1 MRHNWISSKV
11 GLFLAAAMLTSSL
24 SALPPVSAAETEAAT
39 TDDLLSMQGIPV
51 EHTPEI
57 ALYGAGNTS
66 SDEQTAYPEDVYS
79 STMGYD
85 VLNDAQKDLYRKIK
99 AAAHTFYTGTAAA
112 EDVSYGSDEKEL
124 PCFTIVSNTDSSL
137 TSEDTA
143 KVISMFRNDN
153 PVYFF
158 VGNTYLYSMD
168 YDFDTGENYVSMV
181 YIACVEEYT
190 GGTTRQAER
199 RTLET
204 QIAAAREQVEA
215 KDTAWAKARAA
226 NDWLCNSLT
235 YAYDASG
242 NPDDSMA
249 SHSIVGAFDERYC
262 AAVCEGYAKAFQLLM
277 NAAGVANAYIVGLG
291 NGGGHAWNMAQMD
304 DGYYYCFDV
313 TWNDSTSSDK
323 YFAAGET
330 SFSQNHTPNTADGF
344 KWDYLYDLPDVPA
357 DDSTNEMGT
366 VLTEGN
372 FTYQLY
378 TDHAVLT
385 AYTGEDAFV
394 SVPEEADGLPVTAIK
409 GAFAG
414 NTAVQLVDLPKTVT
428 AISYGTGGIGAFEDC
443 TALQAVSMLLTSRVE
458 YYSFRNCSALQTATL
473 PQTVTL
479 IGAGAFAACT
489 RLSRLNVYSSD
500 CTFGAASAVPA
511 ATVLY
516 GYAGSTAQAY
526 AEKYDR
532 TFLTFGTVTTT
543 TTAATTETTTT
554 TTQTTTTTTTTQ
566 TTSTTRTTTRTT
578 SDSTTTTT
586 TAATTTAGE
595 ILLPEVGDCN
605 NDGVCRVDDLVL
617 LNQYLLGSVQGSEV
631 QRTAMDCNADG
642 TVDSKDSHLLAMFL
656 VQLIAR
662 LPA

>member
-1 MRHNWISSKV
+1 MRHNWITPRM
-11 GLFLAAAMLTSSL
+11 GLFLAAAMLMPSL
-24 SALPPVSAAETEAAT
+24 SALPPVSAAETAM
-39 TDDLLSMQGIPV
+39 TDDLLSVQGIPV

-66 SDEQTAYPEDVYS
+66 PDEQAAYPEDIYS

-85 VLNDAQKDLYRKIK
+85 VLNDAQKSLYRKIK
-99 AAAHTFYTGTAAA
+99 AAAHAFYTGTAAA
-112 EDVSYGSDEKEL
+112 EGVSYGSDEEKL
-124 PCFTIVSNTDSSL
+124 PCFAIVSNTDSSL
-137 TSEDTA
+137 SNEDTV

-153 PVYFF
+153 PMYFF
-158 VGNTYLYSMD
+158 VGNNYLYSMD
-168 YDFDTGENYVSMV
+168 YDSETEENYVGAV

-190 GGTTRQAER
+190 SGTARQAER
-199 RTLET
+199 RALET
-204 QIAAAREQVEA
+204 QITAAREQVEA
-215 KDTAWAKARAA
+215 QDTAWEKARAA

-277 NAAGVANAYIVGLG
+277 NAAGVANAYIIGLG

-304 DGYYYCFDV
+304 DGYYYYFDV

-330 SFSQNHTPNTADGF
+330 SFSKNHTPNTADGER
-344 KWDYLYDLPDVPA
+344 WDYLYDLPDVPE
-357 DDSTNEMGT
+357 DDGTDETGT
-366 VLTEGN
+366 VLTEGD

-385 AYTGEDAFV
+385 AYTGEDVFV

-414 NTAVQLVDLPKTVT
+414 NTSVQLVDLPKTVT
-428 AISYGTGGIGAFEDC
+428 AVSYGTGGIGAFENC
-443 TALQAVSMLLTSRVE
+443 TALQAVSMILTSRVE
-458 YYSFRNCSALQTATL
+458 YHSFRNCSALQTATL

-479 IGAGAFAACT
+479 VGAGVFAACT
-489 RLSRLNVYSSD
+489 SLNTLRVYSSD

-511 ATVLY
+511 ETVLY

-526 AEKYDR
+526 AKKYDR
-532 TFLTFGTVTTT
+532 TFLSFGTVTTAA
-543 TTAATTETTTT
+543 TTAATETTTT
-554 TTQTTTTTTTTQ
+554 TTQTTTTTRATTQ
-566 TTSTTRTTTRTT
+566 TT
-578 SDSTTTTT
+578 SDSTTATT
-586 TAATTTAGE
+586 TATTVTAGE

-631 QRTAMDCNADG
+631 QRPAMDCNADG
-642 TVDSKDSHLLAMFL
+642 TVDSRDSQLLAMFL
-656 VQLIAR
+656 MQLIPR

>member
-1 MRHNWISSKV
+1 MRHNWITPRM
-11 GLFLAAAMLTSSL
+11 GLFLAAAMLMPSL
-24 SALPPVSAAETEAAT
+24 SALPPVSAAETAM
-39 TDDLLSMQGIPV
+39 TDDLLSVQGIPV

-66 SDEQTAYPEDVYS
+66 TDEQAAYPEDIYS

-85 VLNDAQKDLYRKIK
+85 VLNDTQKSLYRKIK
-99 AAAHTFYTGTAAA
+99 AAAHAFYTGTAAA
-112 EDVSYGSDEKEL
+112 EGVSYGSDEEKL
-124 PCFTIVSNTDSSL
+124 PCFAIVSNTDSSL
-137 TSEDTA
+137 SNEDTV

-153 PVYFF
+153 PMYFF
-158 VGNTYLYSMD
+158 VGNNYLYSMD
-168 YDFDTGENYVSMV
+168 YDFETEGNYVGAV

-190 GGTTRQAER
+190 SGTARQAER
-199 RTLET
+199 RALET
-204 QIAAAREQVEA
+204 QITAAREQVEA
-215 KDTAWAKARAA
+215 QDTAWAKARAA

-277 NAAGVANAYIVGLG
+277 NAAGVANAYIIGLG

-304 DGYYYCFDV
+304 DGYYYYFDV

-330 SFSQNHTPNTADGF
+330 SFSKNHTPNTADGER
-344 KWDYLYDLPDVPA
+344 WDYLYDLPDVPE
-357 DDSTNEMGT
+357 DDGTDETGT
-366 VLTEGN
+366 VLTEGD

-385 AYTGEDAFV
+385 AYTGEDVSV

-409 GAFAG
+409 GAFSG

-428 AISYGTGGIGAFEDC
+428 AVSYGTGGIGAFENC
-443 TALQAVSMLLTSRVE
+443 TALQAVSMILTSRVE
-458 YYSFRNCSALQTATL
+458 YHSFRNCSALQTATL

-479 IGAGAFAACT
+479 VGAGAFAACT
-489 RLSRLNVYSSD
+489 SLNTLRVYSSD

-511 ATVLY
+511 ETVLY
-516 GYAGSTAQAY
+516 GYAGSTAQSY
-526 AEKYDR
+526 AKKYDR
-532 TFLTFGTVTTT
+532 TFLSFGTVTT
-543 TTAATTETTTT
+543 AATTVATETTTT
-554 TTQTTTTTTTTQ
+554 TTQTTTTTRATTQ
-566 TTSTTRTTTRTT
+566 TT
-578 SDSTTTTT
+578 SDSTTATT
-586 TAATTTAGE
+586 TATTVTAGE

-631 QRTAMDCNADG
+631 QRPAMDCNADG
-642 TVDSKDSHLLAMFL
+642 TVDSRDSQLLAMFL
-656 VQLIAR
+656 MQLIPR
-662 LPA
+662 LSA

>member
-1 MRHNWISSKV
+1 MRHNWITPRM
-11 GLFLAAAMLTSSL
+11 GLFLAAAMLMPSL
-24 SALPPVSAAETEAAT
+24 SALPPVSAAETAM
-39 TDDLLSMQGIPV
+39 TDDLLSVQGIPV

-66 SDEQTAYPEDVYS
+66 PDEQAAYPEDIYS

-85 VLNDAQKDLYRKIK
+85 VLNDAQKSLYRKIK
-99 AAAHTFYTGTAAA
+99 AAAHAFYTGTAAA
-112 EDVSYGSDEKEL
+112 EGVSYGSDEEKL
-124 PCFTIVSNTDSSL
+124 PCFAIVSNTDSSL
-137 TSEDTA
+137 SNEDTV

-153 PVYFF
+153 PMYFF
-158 VGNTYLYSMD
+158 VGNNYLYSMD
-168 YDFDTGENYVSMV
+168 YDSETEENYVGAV

-190 GGTTRQAER
+190 SGTARQAER
-199 RTLET
+199 RALET
-204 QIAAAREQVEA
+204 QITAAREQVEA
-215 KDTAWAKARAA
+215 QDTAWAKARAA

-277 NAAGVANAYIVGLG
+277 NAAGVANAYIIGLG

-304 DGYYYCFDV
+304 DGYYYYFDV

-330 SFSQNHTPNTADGF
+330 SFSKNHTPNTADGER
-344 KWDYLYDLPDVPA
+344 WDYLYDLPDVPE
-357 DDSTNEMGT
+357 DDGTDETGT
-366 VLTEGN
+366 VLTEGD

-385 AYTGEDAFV
+385 AYTGEDVSV

-428 AISYGTGGIGAFEDC
+428 AVSYGTGGIGAFENC
-443 TALQAVSMLLTSRVE
+443 TALQAVSMILTSRVE
-458 YYSFRNCSALQTATL
+458 YHSFRNCSALQTATL

-479 IGAGAFAACT
+479 VGAGAFAACP
-489 RLSRLNVYSSD
+489 SLNTLRVYSSD

-511 ATVLY
+511 ETVLY

-526 AEKYDR
+526 AKKYDR
-532 TFLTFGTVTTT
+532 TFLSFGTVTTAA
-543 TTAATTETTTT
+543 TTAATETTTT
-554 TTQTTTTTTTTQ
+554 TTQTTTTTRATTQ
-566 TTSTTRTTTRTT
+566 TT
-578 SDSTTTTT
+578 SDSTTATT
-586 TAATTTAGE
+586 TATTVTAGE
-595 ILLPEVGDCN
+595 ILLPEVWDCN

-631 QRTAMDCNADG
+631 QRPAMDCNADG
-642 TVDSKDSHLLAMFL
+642 TVDSRDSQLLAMFL
-656 VQLIAR
+656 MQLIAR

>member
-1 MRHNWISSKV
+1 MRHNWITPRM
-11 GLFLAAAMLTSSL
+11 GLFLAAAMLMSSL
-24 SALPPVSAAETEAAT
+24 SALPPVSAAETVM
-39 TDDLLSMQGIPV
+39 TDDLLSVQGIPV

-66 SDEQTAYPEDVYS
+66 PDEQAAYPEDIYS
-79 STMGYD
+79 STMGYE
-85 VLNDAQKDLYRKIK
+85 VLNDAQKSLYRKIK
-99 AAAHTFYTGTAAA
+99 AAAHAFYTGTAAA
-112 EDVSYGSDEKEL
+112 EGVSYGSDEEKL
-124 PCFTIVSNTDSSL
+124 PCFAIVSNTDSSL
-137 TSEDTA
+137 SNEDTV

-153 PVYFF
+153 PMYFF

-168 YDFDTGENYVSMV
+168 YDFETEKNYVGAV

-190 GGTTRQAER
+190 SGTARQAER
-199 RTLET
+199 RALET
-204 QIAAAREQVEA
+204 QITAAREQVEA
-215 KDTAWAKARAA
+215 QDTAWAKARAA

-277 NAAGVANAYIVGLG
+277 NAAGVANAYIIGLG

-304 DGYYYCFDV
+304 DGYYYYFDV

-330 SFSQNHTPNTADGF
+330 SFSKNHTPNTADGER
-344 KWDYLYDLPDVPA
+344 WDYLYDLPDVPE
-357 DDSTNEMGT
+357 DDGTDETGT
-366 VLTEGN
+366 VLTEGD

-385 AYTGEDAFV
+385 AYTGEDVFV

-428 AISYGTGGIGAFEDC
+428 AVSYGTGGIGAFENC
-443 TALQAVSMLLTSRVE
+443 TALQAVSMILTSRVE
-458 YYSFRNCSALQTATL
+458 YHSFRNCSALQTATL

-479 IGAGAFAACT
+479 VGAGAFATCT
-489 RLSRLNVYSSD
+489 SLNTLRVYSSD

-511 ATVLY
+511 ETVLY

-526 AEKYDR
+526 AKKYDR
-532 TFLTFGTVTTT
+532 TFLSFGTVTTAA
-543 TTAATTETTTT
+543 TTAATETTTT
-554 TTQTTTTTTTTQ
+554 TTQTTTTTRATTQ
-566 TTSTTRTTTRTT
+566 TT
-578 SDSTTTTT
+578 SDSTTATT
-586 TAATTTAGE
+586 TATTVTAGE

-631 QRTAMDCNADG
+631 QRPAMDCNADG
-642 TVDSKDSHLLAMFL
+642 TVDSRDSQLLAMFL
-656 VQLIAR
+656 MQLIPR

>member
-1 MRHNWISSKV
+1 MRHNWITPRM
-11 GLFLAAAMLTSSL
+11 GLFLAAAMLMSSL
-24 SALPPVSAAETEAAT
+24 SALPPVSAAETAM
-39 TDDLLSMQGIPV
+39 TDDLLSVQGIPV

-66 SDEQTAYPEDVYS
+66 PDEQAAYPEDIYS

-85 VLNDAQKDLYRKIK
+85 VLNDAQKSLYRKIK
-99 AAAHTFYTGTAAA
+99 AAAHAFYTGTAAA
-112 EDVSYGSDEKEL
+112 EGVSYGSDEEKL
-124 PCFTIVSNTDSSL
+124 PCFAIVSNTDSSL
-137 TSEDTA
+137 SNEDTVR
-143 KVISMFRNDN
+143 VISMFRNDN
-153 PVYFF
+153 PMYFF
-158 VGNTYLYSMD
+158 VGNNYLYSMD
-168 YDFDTGENYVSMV
+168 YDSETEENYVGAV

-190 GGTTRQAER
+190 SGTARQAER
-199 RTLET
+199 RALET
-204 QIAAAREQVEA
+204 QITAAREQVEA
-215 KDTAWAKARAA
+215 QDTAWAKARAA

-277 NAAGVANAYIVGLG
+277 NAAGVANAYIIGLG

-304 DGYYYCFDV
+304 DGYYYYFDV

-330 SFSQNHTPNTADGF
+330 SFSKNHTPNTADGER
-344 KWDYLYDLPDVPA
+344 WDYLYDLPDVPE
-357 DDSTNEMGT
+357 DDGTDETGT
-366 VLTEGN
+366 VLTEGD

-385 AYTGEDAFV
+385 AYTGEDVSV

-428 AISYGTGGIGAFEDC
+428 AVSYGTGGIGAFENC
-443 TALQAVSMLLTSRVE
+443 TALQAVSMILTSRVE
-458 YYSFRNCSALQTATL
+458 YHSFRNCSALQTATL

-479 IGAGAFAACT
+479 VGAGAFATCT
-489 RLSRLNVYSSD
+489 SLNTLRVYSSD

-511 ATVLY
+511 ETVLY

-526 AEKYDR
+526 AKKYDR
-532 TFLTFGTVTTT
+532 TFLSFGTVTTAA
-543 TTAATTETTTT
+543 TTAATETTTT
-554 TTQTTTTTTTTQ
+554 TTQTTTTTRATTQ
-566 TTSTTRTTTRTT
+566 TT
-578 SDSTTTTT
+578 SDSTTATT
-586 TAATTTAGE
+586 TATTVTAGE

-631 QRTAMDCNADG
+631 QRPAMDCNADG
-642 TVDSKDSHLLAMFL
+642 TVDSRDSQLLAMFL
-656 VQLIAR
+656 MQLIPR

>member
-1 MRHNWISSKV
+1 MRHNWITPRM
-11 GLFLAAAMLTSSL
+11 GLFLAAAMLMSSL
-24 SALPPVSAAETEAAT
+24 SALPPVSAAETAM
-39 TDDLLSMQGIPV
+39 TDDLLSVQGIPV

-66 SDEQTAYPEDVYS
+66 PDEQAAYPEDIYS

-85 VLNDAQKDLYRKIK
+85 VLNDAQKSLYRKIK
-99 AAAHTFYTGTAAA
+99 AAAHAFYTGTAAA
-112 EDVSYGSDEKEL
+112 EGVSYGSDEEKL
-124 PCFTIVSNTDSSL
+124 PCFAIVSNTDSSL
-137 TSEDTA
+137 SNEDTV

-153 PVYFF
+153 PMYFF

-168 YDFDTGENYVSMV
+168 YDFETEENYVGAV

-190 GGTTRQAER
+190 SGTARQAER
-199 RTLET
+199 RALET
-204 QIAAAREQVEA
+204 QITAVREQVEA
-215 KDTAWAKARAA
+215 QDTAWAKARAA

-277 NAAGVANAYIVGLG
+277 NAAGVANAYIIGLG

-304 DGYYYCFDV
+304 DGYYYYFDV

-330 SFSQNHTPNTADGF
+330 SFSKNHTPNTADGER
-344 KWDYLYDLPDVPA
+344 WDYLYDLPDVSE
-357 DDSTNEMGT
+357 DDGTDETGT
-366 VLTEGN
+366 VLTEED

-385 AYTGEDAFV
+385 AYTGEDVFV

-428 AISYGTGGIGAFEDC
+428 AVSYGTGGIGAFENC
-443 TALQAVSMLLTSRVE
+443 TALQAVSMILTSRVE
-458 YYSFRNCSALQTATL
+458 YHSFRNCSALQTATL
-473 PQTVTL
+473 PQTVNL
-479 IGAGAFAACT
+479 VGAGVFAACT
-489 RLSRLNVYSSD
+489 SLNTLRVYSSD

-511 ATVLY
+511 ETVLY

-526 AEKYDR
+526 AKKYDR
-532 TFLTFGTVTTT
+532 TFLSFGTVTTAA
-543 TTAATTETTTT
+543 TTAATETTTT
-554 TTQTTTTTTTTQ
+554 TTQTTTTTRATTQ
-566 TTSTTRTTTRTT
+566 TT
-578 SDSTTTTT
+578 SDSTTATT
-586 TAATTTAGE
+586 TATTVTAGE

-631 QRTAMDCNADG
+631 QRPAVDCNADG
-642 TVDSKDSHLLAMFL
+642 TVDSRDSQLLAMFL
-656 VQLIAR
+656 MQLIPR

>member
-1 MRHNWISSKV
+1 MRHNWITPRM
-11 GLFLAAAMLTSSL
+11 GLFLVAAMLMSSL
-24 SALPPVSAAETEAAT
+24 SALPPVSAAETVM
-39 TDDLLSMQGIPV
+39 TDDLLSVQGIPV

-66 SDEQTAYPEDVYS
+66 PDEQAAYPEDIYS

-85 VLNDAQKDLYRKIK
+85 VLNDAQKSLYRKIK
-99 AAAHTFYTGTAAA
+99 AAAHAFYTGTAAA
-112 EDVSYGSDEKEL
+112 EGVSYGSDEEKL
-124 PCFTIVSNTDSSL
+124 PCFAIVSNTDSSL
-137 TSEDTA
+137 SNEDTV

-153 PVYFF
+153 PMYFF
-158 VGNTYLYSMD
+158 VGNNYLYSMD
-168 YDFDTGENYVSMV
+168 YDSETEENYVGAV

-190 GGTTRQAER
+190 SGTARQAER
-199 RTLET
+199 RALET
-204 QIAAAREQVEA
+204 QITAAREQVEA
-215 KDTAWAKARAA
+215 QDTAWAKARAA

-277 NAAGVANAYIVGLG
+277 NAAGVANAYIIGLG

-304 DGYYYCFDV
+304 DGYYYYFDV

-330 SFSQNHTPNTADGF
+330 SFSKNHTPNTADGER
-344 KWDYLYDLPDVPA
+344 WDYLYDLPDVPE
-357 DDSTNEMGT
+357 DDGTDETGT
-366 VLTEGN
+366 VLTEGD

-385 AYTGEDAFV
+385 AYTGEDISV

-428 AISYGTGGIGAFEDC
+428 AVSYGTGGIGAFENC
-443 TALQAVSMLLTSRVE
+443 TALQAVSMILTSRVE
-458 YYSFRNCSALQTATL
+458 YHSFRNCSALQTATL

-479 IGAGAFAACT
+479 VGAGAFAACT
-489 RLSRLNVYSSD
+489 SLNTLRVYSSD

-511 ATVLY
+511 ETVLY

-526 AEKYDR
+526 AKKYDR
-532 TFLTFGTVTTT
+532 TFLLFGTVTTAA
-543 TTAATTETTTT
+543 TTAATETTTT
-554 TTQTTTTTTTTQ
+554 TTQTTTTTRATTQ
-566 TTSTTRTTTRTT
+566 TT
-578 SDSTTTTT
+578 SDSTTATT
-586 TAATTTAGE
+586 TATTVTAGE

-631 QRTAMDCNADG
+631 QRPAMDCNADG
-642 TVDSKDSHLLAMFL
+642 TVDSRDSQLLAMFL
-656 VQLIAR
+656 MQLIPR

>member
-1 MRHNWISSKV
+1 MRHNWITPRM
-11 GLFLAAAMLTSSL
+11 GLFLAAAMLMSSL
-24 SALPPVSAAETEAAT
+24 SALPPVSAAETAM
-39 TDDLLSMQGIPV
+39 TDDLLSVQGIPV
-51 EHTPEI
+51 ERTPEI
-57 ALYGAGNTS
+57 ALYGAENTS
-66 SDEQTAYPEDVYS
+66 PDEQAAYPEDIYS

-85 VLNDAQKDLYRKIK
+85 VLNDAQKSLYRKIK
-99 AAAHTFYTGTAAA
+99 AAAHAFYTGTAAA
-112 EDVSYGSDEKEL
+112 EGVSYGSDEEKL
-124 PCFTIVSNTDSSL
+124 PCFAIVSNTDSSL
-137 TSEDTA
+137 SNEDTV

-153 PVYFF
+153 PMYFF

-168 YDFDTGENYVSMV
+168 YDFETEENYVSAV

-190 GGTTRQAER
+190 SGTARQAER
-199 RTLET
+199 RALET
-204 QIAAAREQVEA
+204 QITAAREQVEA
-215 KDTAWAKARAA
+215 QDTAWAKARAA

-242 NPDDSMA
+242 APDDSMA

-262 AAVCEGYAKAFQLLM
+262 AAVCEGYAKSFQLLM
-277 NAAGVANAYIVGLG
+277 NTAGVANAYIIGLG

-304 DGYYYCFDV
+304 DGYYYYFDV

-330 SFSQNHTPNTADGF
+330 SFSKNHTPNTADGER
-344 KWDYLYDLPDVPA
+344 WDYLYDLPDVPE
-357 DDSTNEMGT
+357 DDGTDETGT
-366 VLTEGN
+366 VLTEGD

-385 AYTGEDAFV
+385 AYTGEDVSV

-428 AISYGTGGIGAFEDC
+428 AVSYGTGGIGAFENC
-443 TALQAVSMLLTSRVE
+443 TALQAVSMILTSRVE
-458 YYSFRNCSALQTATL
+458 YHSFRNCSALQTATL

-479 IGAGAFAACT
+479 VGAGAFAACT
-489 RLSRLNVYSSD
+489 GLNTLRVYSSD

-511 ATVLY
+511 ETVLY

-526 AEKYDR
+526 AKKYDR
-532 TFLTFGTVTTT
+532 TFLSFGTVTTAA
-543 TTAATTETTTT
+543 TTAATETTTT
-554 TTQTTTTTTTTQ
+554 TTQTTTTTRATTQ
-566 TTSTTRTTTRTT
+566 TT
-578 SDSTTTTT
+578 SDSTTATT
-586 TAATTTAGE
+586 TATTVTAGE

-631 QRTAMDCNADG
+631 QRPAMDCNADG
-642 TVDSKDSHLLAMFL
+642 TVDSRDSQLLAMFL
-656 VQLIAR
+656 MQLIPR

>member
-1 MRHNWISSKV
+1 MRHNWITPKM
-11 GLFLAAAMLTSSL
+11 GLFLAATMLMSSL
-24 SALPPVSAAETEAAT
+24 SALPPVSAAEAAM
-39 TDDLLSMQGIPV
+39 TDDLLSVQGIPV
-51 EHTPEI
+51 ERTPEI
-57 ALYGAGNTS
+57 ALYGARNTS
-66 SDEQTAYPEDVYS
+66 PDEQAAYPEDIYS

-85 VLNDAQKDLYRKIK
+85 VLNDAQKSLYRKIK
-99 AAAHTFYTGTAAA
+99 AAAHAFYTGTAAA
-112 EDVSYGSDEKEL
+112 EGVSYGSDEEKL
-124 PCFTIVSNTDSSL
+124 PCFAIVSNTDSSL
-137 TSEDTA
+137 SNEDTV

-153 PVYFF
+153 PMYFF

-168 YDFDTGENYVSMV
+168 YDFETEENYVSAV

-190 GGTTRQAER
+190 SGTARQAER
-199 RTLET
+199 RALET
-204 QIAAAREQVEA
+204 QITAAREQVEA
-215 KDTAWAKARAA
+215 QDTAWAKARAA

-242 NPDDSMA
+242 APDDSMA

-262 AAVCEGYAKAFQLLM
+262 AAVCEGYAKSFQLLM
-277 NAAGVANAYIVGLG
+277 NAAGVANAYIIGLG

-304 DGYYYCFDV
+304 DGYYYYFDV

-330 SFSQNHTPNTADGF
+330 SFSKNHTPNTADGER
-344 KWDYLYDLPDVPA
+344 WDYLYDLPDVPE
-357 DDSTNEMGT
+357 DDGTDETGT
-366 VLTEGN
+366 VLTEGD

-385 AYTGEDAFV
+385 AYTGEDVSV

-428 AISYGTGGIGAFEDC
+428 AVSYGTGGIGAFENC
-443 TALQAVSMLLTSRVE
+443 TALQAVSMILTSRVE
-458 YYSFRNCSALQTATL
+458 YHSFRNCSALQTATL

-479 IGAGAFAACT
+479 VGAGAFAACT
-489 RLSRLNVYSSD
+489 GLNTLRVYSSD

-511 ATVLY
+511 ETVLY

-526 AEKYDR
+526 AKKYDR
-532 TFLTFGTVTTT
+532 TFLSFGTVTTAA
-543 TTAATTETTTT
+543 TTAATETTTT
-554 TTQTTTTTTTTQ
+554 TTQTTTTTRATTQ
-566 TTSTTRTTTRTT
+566 TT
-578 SDSTTTTT
+578 SDSTTATT
-586 TAATTTAGE
+586 TATTVTAGE

-631 QRTAMDCNADG
+631 QRPAMDCNADG
-642 TVDSKDSHLLAMFL
+642 TVDSRDSQLLAMFL
-656 VQLIAR
+656 MQLIPR

>member
-1 MRHNWISSKV
+1 MRHNWITPRT
-11 GLFLAAAMLTSSL
+11 GLFLAAAMLMSSL
-24 SALPPVSAAETEAAT
+24 SALPPVSAAETAM
-39 TDDLLSMQGIPV
+39 TDDLLSVQGIPV

-66 SDEQTAYPEDVYS
+66 PDEQTAYPEDIYS

-85 VLNDAQKDLYRKIK
+85 VLNDAQKSLYRKIK
-99 AAAHTFYTGTAAA
+99 AAAHAFYTGTAAA
-112 EDVSYGSDEKEL
+112 EGVSYGSDEEKL
-124 PCFTIVSNTDSSL
+124 PCFAIVSNTDSSL
-137 TSEDTA
+137 SNEDTV

-153 PVYFF
+153 PMYFF

-168 YDFDTGENYVSMV
+168 YDFETEENYVGAV

-190 GGTTRQAER
+190 SGTARQAER

-204 QIAAAREQVEA
+204 QITAAREQVEA
-215 KDTAWAKARAA
+215 QDTAWAKARAA

-242 NPDDSMA
+242 DPDDSMA

-277 NAAGVANAYIVGLG
+277 NAAGVANAYIIGLG

-304 DGYYYCFDV
+304 DGYYYYFDV

-330 SFSQNHTPNTADGF
+330 SFSKNHTPNTADGER
-344 KWDYLYDLPDVPA
+344 WDYLYDLPDVPE
-357 DDSTNEMGT
+357 DDGTDETGT
-366 VLTEGN
+366 VLTEGD

-378 TDHAVLT
+378 TDHAALT

-428 AISYGTGGIGAFEDC
+428 AVSYGTGGIGAFENC
-443 TALQAVSMLLTSRVE
+443 TALQAVSMILTSRVE
-458 YYSFRNCSALQTATL
+458 YHSFRNCSALQTATL

-479 IGAGAFAACT
+479 VGAGAFAACT
-489 RLSRLNVYSSD
+489 SLNTLRVYSSD

-511 ATVLY
+511 ETVLY

-526 AEKYDR
+526 AKKYDR
-532 TFLTFGTVTTT
+532 TFLPFGTVTTAAT
-543 TTAATTETTTT
+543 TTATETTTT
-554 TTQTTTTTTTTQ
+554 TTQTTTTTRATTQ
-566 TTSTTRTTTRTT
+566 TIF
-578 SDSTTTTT
+578 DSTTATT
-586 TAATTTAGE
+586 TATTVTAGE

-631 QRTAMDCNADG
+631 QRPAMDCNADG
-642 TVDSKDSHLLAMFL
+642 TVDSRDSQLLAMFL
-656 VQLIAR
+656 MQLIPR

>member
-1 MRHNWISSKV
+1 MRHNWITPKM
-11 GLFLAAAMLTSSL
+11 GLFLAAAMLMSSL
-24 SALPPVSAAETEAAT
+24 SALPPVSAAEAAM
-39 TDDLLSMQGIPV
+39 TDDLLSVQGIPV
-51 EHTPEI
+51 EYTPEI

-66 SDEQTAYPEDVYS
+66 PDEQAAYPEDIYS

-85 VLNDAQKDLYRKIK
+85 VLNDAQKSLYRKIK
-99 AAAHTFYTGTAAA
+99 AAAHAFYTGTAAA
-112 EDVSYGSDEKEL
+112 EGVSYGSDEEKL
-124 PCFTIVSNTDSSL
+124 PCFAIVSNTDSSL
-137 TSEDTA
+137 SNEDTV

-153 PVYFF
+153 PMYFF
-158 VGNTYLYSMD
+158 VGNTCLYSMD
-168 YDFDTGENYVSMV
+168 YDFETEENYVSAV

-190 GGTTRQAER
+190 SGTARQAER
-199 RTLET
+199 RVLET
-204 QIAAAREQVEA
+204 QITAAREQVEA
-215 KDTAWAKARAA
+215 QDTAWAKARVA

-277 NAAGVANAYIVGLG
+277 NAAGVANAYIIGLG

-304 DGYYYCFDV
+304 DGYYYYFDV

-330 SFSQNHTPNTADGF
+330 SFSKNHTPNTADGER
-344 KWDYLYDLPDVPA
+344 WDYLYDLPDVPE
-357 DDSTNEMGT
+357 DDGTDETGT
-366 VLTEGN
+366 VLTEGD

-428 AISYGTGGIGAFEDC
+428 AVSYGTGGIGAFENC
-443 TALQAVSMLLTSRVE
+443 TALQAVSMILTSRVE
-458 YYSFRNCSALQTATL
+458 YHSFRNCSALQTATL

-479 IGAGAFAACT
+479 VGAGAFAACT
-489 RLSRLNVYSSD
+489 SLNTLRVYSND

-511 ATVLY
+511 ETVLY

-526 AEKYDR
+526 AKKYDR
-532 TFLTFGTVTTT
+532 TFLLFGTVTTAA
-543 TTAATTETTTT
+543 TTAATETTTT
-554 TTQTTTTTTTTQ
+554 TTQTTTQ
-566 TTSTTRTTTRTT
+566 TT
-578 SDSTTTTT
+578 SDSTTATT
-586 TAATTTAGE
+586 TATTVTAGE

-631 QRTAMDCNADG
+631 QRPAMDCNADG
-642 TVDSKDSHLLAMFL
+642 TVDSRDSQLLAMFL
-656 VQLIAR
+656 MQLIPR

>member
-1 MRHNWISSKV
+1 MRHNWITPRM
-11 GLFLAAAMLTSSL
+11 GLFLAAAMLMSSL
-24 SALPPVSAAETEAAT
+24 SALPPVSAAETAM
-39 TDDLLSMQGIPV
+39 TDDLLSVQGIPV
-51 EHTPEI
+51 ERTPEI

-66 SDEQTAYPEDVYS
+66 PDEQAAYPEDIYS

-85 VLNDAQKDLYRKIK
+85 VLNDAQKSLYRKIK
-99 AAAHTFYTGTAAA
+99 AAAHAFYTGTAAA
-112 EDVSYGSDEKEL
+112 EGVSYGSDEEKL
-124 PCFTIVSNTDSSL
+124 PCFAVVSNTDSSL
-137 TSEDTA
+137 SNEDTV

-153 PVYFF
+153 PMYFF
-158 VGNTYLYSMD
+158 VGNNYLYSMD
-168 YDFDTGENYVSMV
+168 YDFETEKNYVGAV

-190 GGTTRQAER
+190 SGTARQAER
-199 RTLET
+199 RALET
-204 QIAAAREQVEA
+204 QITAAREQVEA
-215 KDTAWAKARAA
+215 QDTAWAKARAA

-277 NAAGVANAYIVGLG
+277 NAAGVANAYIIGLG

-304 DGYYYCFDV
+304 DGYYYYFDV

-330 SFSQNHTPNTADGF
+330 SFSKNHTPNTADGER
-344 KWDYLYDLPDVPA
+344 WDYLYDLPDVSE
-357 DDSTNEMGT
+357 DDGTDETGT
-366 VLTEGN
+366 VLTEED

-385 AYTGEDAFV
+385 AYTGEDVFV

-428 AISYGTGGIGAFEDC
+428 AVSYGTGGIGAFENC
-443 TALQAVSMLLTSRVE
+443 TALQAVSMILTSRVE
-458 YYSFRNCSALQTATL
+458 YHSFRNCSALQTATL

-479 IGAGAFAACT
+479 VGAGVFAACT
-489 RLSRLNVYSSD
+489 SLNTLRVYSSD

-511 ATVLY
+511 ETVLY

-526 AEKYDR
+526 AKKYDR
-532 TFLTFGTVTTT
+532 TFLSFGTVTTAA
-543 TTAATTETTTT
+543 TTAATETTTT
-554 TTQTTTTTTTTQ
+554 TTQTTTTTRATTQ
-566 TTSTTRTTTRTT
+566 TT
-578 SDSTTTTT
+578 SDSTTATT
-586 TAATTTAGE
+586 TATTVTAGE

-631 QRTAMDCNADG
+631 QRPAVDCNADG
-642 TVDSKDSHLLAMFL
+642 TVDSRDSQLLAMFL
-656 VQLIAR
+656 MQLIPR

>member
-1 MRHNWISSKV
+1 MRHNWITPRM
-11 GLFLAAAMLTSSL
+11 GLFLAAAMLMSSL
-24 SALPPVSAAETEAAT
+24 SALPPVSAAETAM
-39 TDDLLSMQGIPV
+39 TDDLLSVQGIPV
-51 EHTPEI
+51 ERTPEI
-57 ALYGAGNTS
+57 ALYGAENTS
-66 SDEQTAYPEDVYS
+66 PDEQAAYPEDIYS

-85 VLNDAQKDLYRKIK
+85 VLNDAQKSLYRKIK
-99 AAAHTFYTGTAAA
+99 AAAHAFYTGTAAA
-112 EDVSYGSDEKEL
+112 EGVSYGSDEEKL
-124 PCFTIVSNTDSSL
+124 PCFAIVSNTDSSL
-137 TSEDTA
+137 SNEDTV

-153 PVYFF
+153 PMYFF

-168 YDFDTGENYVSMV
+168 YDFETEENYVSAV

-190 GGTTRQAER
+190 SGTARQAER
-199 RTLET
+199 RALET
-204 QIAAAREQVEA
+204 QITAAREQVEA
-215 KDTAWAKARAA
+215 QDTAWAKARAA

-242 NPDDSMA
+242 DPDDSMA

-277 NAAGVANAYIVGLG
+277 NAAGVANAYIIGLG

-304 DGYYYCFDV
+304 DGYYYYFDV

-330 SFSQNHTPNTADGF
+330 SFSKNHTPNTADGER
-344 KWDYLYDLPDVPA
+344 WDYLYDLPDVPE
-357 DDSTNEMGT
+357 DDGTDEMGT
-366 VLTEGN
+366 VLTEGD

-385 AYTGEDAFV
+385 AYTGEDVSV

-428 AISYGTGGIGAFEDC
+428 AVSYGTGGIGAFENC
-443 TALQAVSMLLTSRVE
+443 TALQAVSMILTSRVE
-458 YYSFRNCSALQTATL
+458 YHSFRNCSALQTATL

-479 IGAGAFAACT
+479 VGAGAFAACT
-489 RLSRLNVYSSD
+489 SLNTLRVYSSD

-511 ATVLY
+511 ETVLY

-526 AEKYDR
+526 AKKYDR
-532 TFLTFGTVTTT
+532 TFLLFGTVTTAA
-543 TTAATTETTTT
+543 TTAATETTTT
-554 TTQTTTTTTTTQ
+554 TTQTTTTTRATTQ
-566 TTSTTRTTTRTT
+566 TT
-578 SDSTTTTT
+578 SDSTTATT
-586 TAATTTAGE
+586 TATTVTAGE

-631 QRTAMDCNADG
+631 QRPAMDCNADG
-642 TVDSKDSHLLAMFL
+642 TVDSRDSQLLAMFL
-656 VQLIAR
+656 MQLIPR

>member
-1 MRHNWISSKV
+1 MRHNWITPRM
-11 GLFLAAAMLTSSL
+11 GLFLAAAMLMSSL
-24 SALPPVSAAETEAAT
+24 SALPPVSAAETAM
-39 TDDLLSMQGIPV
+39 TDDLLSVQGIPV
-51 EHTPEI
+51 ERTPEI

-66 SDEQTAYPEDVYS
+66 PDEQAAYPEDIYS

-85 VLNDAQKDLYRKIK
+85 VLNDAQKSLYRKIK
-99 AAAHTFYTGTAAA
+99 AAAHAFYTGTAAA
-112 EDVSYGSDEKEL
+112 EGVSYGSDEEKL
-124 PCFTIVSNTDSSL
+124 PCFAIVSNTDSSL
-137 TSEDTA
+137 SNEDTV

-153 PVYFF
+153 PMYFF

-168 YDFDTGENYVSMV
+168 YDFETEENYVSAV

-190 GGTTRQAER
+190 SGTARQAER
-199 RTLET
+199 RALET
-204 QIAAAREQVEA
+204 QITAAREQVEA
-215 KDTAWAKARAA
+215 QDTAWAKARAA

-277 NAAGVANAYIVGLG
+277 NAAGVANAYIIGLG

-304 DGYYYCFDV
+304 DGYYYYFDV

-330 SFSQNHTPNTADGF
+330 SFSKNHTPNTADGER
-344 KWDYLYDLPDVPA
+344 WDYLYDLPDVPE
-357 DDSTNEMGT
+357 DDGTDETGT
-366 VLTEGN
+366 VLTEGD

-385 AYTGEDAFV
+385 TYTGEDVFV

-428 AISYGTGGIGAFEDC
+428 AVSYGTGGIGAFENC
-443 TALQAVSMLLTSRVE
+443 TALQAVSMILTSRVE
-458 YYSFRNCSALQTATL
+458 YHSFRNCSALQTATL

-479 IGAGAFAACT
+479 VGAGAFAACT
-489 RLSRLNVYSSD
+489 SLNTLRVYSSD
-500 CTFGAASAVPA
+500 CTFGAASAVPTE
-511 ATVLY
+511 TVLY
-516 GYAGSTAQAY
+516 GYAGSTTQAY
-526 AEKYDR
+526 AKKYDR
-532 TFLTFGTVTTT
+532 TFLPFGTVTTAA
-543 TTAATTETTTT
+543 TTAATETTTT
-554 TTQTTTTTTTTQ
+554 TTQTTTTTRATTQ
-566 TTSTTRTTTRTT
+566 TT
-578 SDSTTTTT
+578 SDSTTATT
-586 TAATTTAGE
+586 TATTVTAGE

-631 QRTAMDCNADG
+631 QRPAMDCNADG
-642 TVDSKDSHLLAMFL
+642 TVDSRDSQLLAMFL
-656 VQLIAR
+656 MQLIPR

>member
-1 MRHNWISSKV
+1 MRHNWITPKM
-11 GLFLAAAMLTSSL
+11 GLFLAAAMLMSSL
-24 SALPPVSAAETEAAT
+24 SALPPVSAAEAAM
-39 TDDLLSMQGIPV
+39 TDDLLSVQGIPV
-51 EHTPEI
+51 EYTPEI

-66 SDEQTAYPEDVYS
+66 PDEQAAYPEDIYS

-85 VLNDAQKDLYRKIK
+85 VLNDAQKSLYRKIK
-99 AAAHTFYTGTAAA
+99 AAAHAFYTGTAAA
-112 EDVSYGSDEKEL
+112 EGVSYGSDEEKL
-124 PCFTIVSNTDSSL
+124 PCFAIVSNTDSSL
-137 TSEDTA
+137 SNEDTV

-153 PVYFF
+153 PMYFF

-168 YDFDTGENYVSMV
+168 YDFETEENYVSAV

-190 GGTTRQAER
+190 SGTARQAER
-199 RTLET
+199 RVLET
-204 QIAAAREQVEA
+204 QITAAREQVEA
-215 KDTAWAKARAA
+215 QDTAWAKARVA

-277 NAAGVANAYIVGLG
+277 NAAGVANAYIIGLG

-304 DGYYYCFDV
+304 DGYYYYFDV

-330 SFSQNHTPNTADGF
+330 SFSKNHTPNTADGER
-344 KWDYLYDLPDVPA
+344 WDYLYDLPDVPE
-357 DDSTNEMGT
+357 DDGTDETGT
-366 VLTEGN
+366 VLTEGD

-428 AISYGTGGIGAFEDC
+428 AVSYGTGGIGAFENC
-443 TALQAVSMLLTSRVE
+443 TALQAVSMILTSRVE
-458 YYSFRNCSALQTATL
+458 YHSFRNCSALQTATL

-479 IGAGAFAACT
+479 VGAGAFAACT
-489 RLSRLNVYSSD
+489 SLNTLRVYSND

-511 ATVLY
+511 ETVLY

-526 AEKYDR
+526 AKKYDR
-532 TFLTFGTVTTT
+532 TFLLFGTVTTAA
-543 TTAATTETTTT
+543 TTAATETTTT
-554 TTQTTTTTTTTQ
+554 TTQTTTQ
-566 TTSTTRTTTRTT
+566 TT
-578 SDSTTTTT
+578 SDSTTATT
-586 TAATTTAGE
+586 TATTVTAGE

-631 QRTAMDCNADG
+631 QRPAMDCNADG
-642 TVDSKDSHLLAMFL
+642 TVDSRDSQLLAMFL
-656 VQLIAR
+656 MQLIPR

>member
-1 MRHNWISSKV
+1 MRHNWITPRM
-11 GLFLAAAMLTSSL
+11 GLFLAAAMLMSSL
-24 SALPPVSAAETEAAT
+24 SALPPVSAAETAM
-39 TDDLLSMQGIPV
+39 TDDLLSVQGIPV

-66 SDEQTAYPEDVYS
+66 PDEQAAYPEDIYS

-85 VLNDAQKDLYRKIK
+85 VLNDAQKSLYRKIK
-99 AAAHTFYTGTAAA
+99 AAAHAFYTGTAAA
-112 EDVSYGSDEKEL
+112 EGVSYGSDEEKL
-124 PCFTIVSNTDSSL
+124 PCFAIVSNTDSSL
-137 TSEDTA
+137 SNEDTV

-153 PVYFF
+153 PMYFF
-158 VGNTYLYSMD
+158 VGNNYLYSMD
-168 YDFDTGENYVSMV
+168 YDFETEKNYVGAV

-190 GGTTRQAER
+190 SGTARQAER
-199 RTLET
+199 RVLET
-204 QIAAAREQVEA
+204 QITAAREQVEA
-215 KDTAWAKARAA
+215 QDTAWAKARAA

-262 AAVCEGYAKAFQLLM
+262 AAVCEGYAKSFQLLM
-277 NAAGVANAYIVGLG
+277 NAAGVANAYIIGLG

-304 DGYYYCFDV
+304 DGYYYYFDV

-330 SFSQNHTPNTADGF
+330 SFSKNHTPNTADGER
-344 KWDYLYDLPDVPA
+344 WDYLYDLPDVPE
-357 DDSTNEMGT
+357 DDGTDETGT
-366 VLTEGN
+366 VLTEGD

-385 AYTGEDAFV
+385 AYTGEDVSV

-428 AISYGTGGIGAFEDC
+428 AVSYGTGGIGAFENC
-443 TALQAVSMLLTSRVE
+443 TALQAVSMILTSRVE
-458 YYSFRNCSALQTATL
+458 YHSFRNCSALQTATL

-479 IGAGAFAACT
+479 VGAGAFAACT
-489 RLSRLNVYSSD
+489 SLNTLRVYSSD

-511 ATVLY
+511 ETVLY
-516 GYAGSTAQAY
+516 GYAGSTTQAY
-526 AEKYDR
+526 AKKYDR
-532 TFLTFGTVTTT
+532 TFLSFGTVTTAA
-543 TTAATTETTTT
+543 TTAATETTTT
-554 TTQTTTTTTTTQ
+554 TTQTTTTTRATTQ
-566 TTSTTRTTTRTT
+566 TT
-578 SDSTTTTT
+578 SDSTTAIT
-586 TAATTTAGE
+586 TATTVTAGE

-631 QRTAMDCNADG
+631 QRPAMDCNADG
-642 TVDSKDSHLLAMFL
+642 TVDSRDSQLLAMFL
-656 VQLIAR
+656 MHLIPR

>member
-1 MRHNWISSKV
+1 MRHNWITPRT
-11 GLFLAAAMLTSSL
+11 GLFLAAAMLMSSL
-24 SALPPVSAAETEAAT
+24 SALPPVSAAETAM
-39 TDDLLSMQGIPV
+39 TDDLLSVQGIPV

-66 SDEQTAYPEDVYS
+66 PDEQAAYPEDIYS

-85 VLNDAQKDLYRKIK
+85 VLNDVQKSLYRKIK
-99 AAAHTFYTGTAAA
+99 AAAHAFYTGTAAA
-112 EDVSYGSDEKEL
+112 EGVSYGSDEEKL
-124 PCFTIVSNTDSSL
+124 PCFAIVSNTDSSL
-137 TSEDTA
+137 SNEDTV

-153 PVYFF
+153 PMYFF

-168 YDFDTGENYVSMV
+168 YDFETEENYVGAV

-190 GGTTRQAER
+190 SGTARQAER
-199 RTLET
+199 RALET
-204 QIAAAREQVEA
+204 QITAAREQVEA
-215 KDTAWAKARAA
+215 QDTAWAKARAA

-242 NPDDSMA
+242 DPDDSMA

-277 NAAGVANAYIVGLG
+277 NAAGVANAYIIGLG

-304 DGYYYCFDV
+304 DGYYYYFDV

-330 SFSQNHTPNTADGF
+330 SFSKNHTPNTADGER
-344 KWDYLYDLPDVPA
+344 WDYLYDLPDVPE
-357 DDSTNEMGT
+357 DDGTDETGT
-366 VLTEGN
+366 VLTEGD

-378 TDHAVLT
+378 TDHAALT

-428 AISYGTGGIGAFEDC
+428 AVSYGTGGIGAFEDC
-443 TALQAVSMLLTSRVE
+443 TALQAVSMILTSRVE
-458 YYSFRNCSALQTATL
+458 YHSFRNCSALQTATL

-479 IGAGAFAACT
+479 VGAGAFAACT
-489 RLSRLNVYSSD
+489 SLNTLRVYSSD

-511 ATVLY
+511 ETVLY
-516 GYAGSTAQAY
+516 GYAGSTTQAY
-526 AEKYDR
+526 AKKYDR
-532 TFLTFGTVTTT
+532 TFLTFGTVTTAA
-543 TTAATTETTTT
+543 TTAATETTTT
-554 TTQTTTTTTTTQ
+554 TTQTTTTTRATTQ
-566 TTSTTRTTTRTT
+566 TT
-578 SDSTTTTT
+578 SDSTTATT
-586 TAATTTAGE
+586 TATTVTAGE

-631 QRTAMDCNADG
+631 QRPAMDCNADG
-642 TVDSKDSHLLAMFL
+642 TVDSRDSQLLAMFL
-656 VQLIAR
+656 MQLIPR

>member
-1 MRHNWISSKV
+1 MRHNWITPRM
-11 GLFLAAAMLTSSL
+11 GLFLAAAMLMPSL
-24 SALPPVSAAETEAAT
+24 SALPPVSAAETAM
-39 TDDLLSMQGIPV
+39 TDDLLSVQGIPV

-66 SDEQTAYPEDVYS
+66 PDEQAAYPEDIYS

-85 VLNDAQKDLYRKIK
+85 VLNDAQKSLYRKIK
-99 AAAHTFYTGTAAA
+99 AAAHAFYTGTAAA
-112 EDVSYGSDEKEL
+112 EGVSYGSDEEKL
-124 PCFTIVSNTDSSL
+124 PCFAIVSNTDSSL
-137 TSEDTA
+137 SNEDTV

-153 PVYFF
+153 PMYFF
-158 VGNTYLYSMD
+158 VGNNYLYSMD
-168 YDFDTGENYVSMV
+168 YDSETEENYVGAV

-190 GGTTRQAER
+190 SGTARQAER
-199 RTLET
+199 RALET
-204 QIAAAREQVEA
+204 QITAAREQVEA
-215 KDTAWAKARAA
+215 QDTAWAKARAA

-277 NAAGVANAYIVGLG
+277 NAAGVANAYIIGLG

-304 DGYYYCFDV
+304 DGYYYYFDV

-330 SFSQNHTPNTADGF
+330 SFSKNHTPNTADGER
-344 KWDYLYDLPDVPA
+344 WDYLYDLPDVPE
-357 DDSTNEMGT
+357 DDGTDETGT
-366 VLTEGN
+366 VLTEGD

-385 AYTGEDAFV
+385 AYTGEDVSV

-428 AISYGTGGIGAFEDC
+428 AVSYGTGGIGAFENC
-443 TALQAVSMLLTSRVE
+443 TALQAVSMILTSRVE
-458 YYSFRNCSALQTATL
+458 YHSFRNCSALQTATL

-479 IGAGAFAACT
+479 VGAGAFAACP
-489 RLSRLNVYSSD
+489 SLNTLRVYSSD

-511 ATVLY
+511 ETVLY

-526 AEKYDR
+526 AKKYDR
-532 TFLTFGTVTTT
+532 TFLSFGTVTTAA
-543 TTAATTETTTT
+543 TTAATETTTT
-554 TTQTTTTTTTTQ
+554 TTQTTTTTRATTQ
-566 TTSTTRTTTRTT
+566 TT
-578 SDSTTTTT
+578 SDSTTATT
-586 TAATTTAGE
+586 TATTVTAGE

-631 QRTAMDCNADG
+631 QRPAMDCNADG
-642 TVDSKDSHLLAMFL
+642 TVDSRDSQLLAMFL
-656 VQLIAR
+656 MQLIAR

>member
-1 MRHNWISSKV
+1 MRHNWITPRM
-11 GLFLAAAMLTSSL
+11 GLFLAAAMLMSSL
-24 SALPPVSAAETEAAT
+24 SALPPVSAAETVM
-39 TDDLLSMQGIPV
+39 TDDLLSVQGIPV

-66 SDEQTAYPEDVYS
+66 PDEQEAYPEDIYS

-85 VLNDAQKDLYRKIK
+85 VLNEAQKSLYRKIK
-99 AAAHTFYTGTAAA
+99 AAAHAFYTGTAAA
-112 EDVSYGSDEKEL
+112 EGVSYGSDEEKL
-124 PCFTIVSNTDSSL
+124 PCFAIVSNTDSSL
-137 TSEDTA
+137 SNEDTV

-153 PVYFF
+153 PMYFF

-168 YDFDTGENYVSMV
+168 YDFETEENYVGAV

-190 GGTTRQAER
+190 SGTARQAER
-199 RTLET
+199 RALET
-204 QIAAAREQVEA
+204 QITAAREQVEA
-215 KDTAWAKARAA
+215 QDTAWAKARAA

-249 SHSIVGAFDERYC
+249 SHSVVGAFDERYC

-277 NAAGVANAYIVGLG
+277 NAAGVANAYIIGLG

-304 DGYYYCFDV
+304 DGYYYYFDV

-330 SFSQNHTPNTADGF
+330 SFSKNHTPNTADGER
-344 KWDYLYDLPDVPA
+344 WDYLYDLPDVSE
-357 DDSTNEMGT
+357 DDGTDETGT
-366 VLTEGN
+366 VLTEGD

-385 AYTGEDAFV
+385 AYTGEDVSV

-414 NTAVQLVDLPKTVT
+414 NTAVQLVDLPKAVTVV
-428 AISYGTGGIGAFEDC
+428 SYGTGGIGAFENC
-443 TALQAVSMLLTSRVE
+443 TALQAVSMILTSRVE
-458 YYSFRNCSALQTATL
+458 YHSFRNCSALQTATL

-479 IGAGAFAACT
+479 VGAGAFAACT
-489 RLSRLNVYSSD
+489 SLNTLRVYSSD
-500 CTFGAASAVPA
+500 CTFRAASAVPA
-511 ATVLY
+511 ETVLY

-526 AEKYDR
+526 AKKYDR
-532 TFLTFGTVTTT
+532 TFLSFGTVTT
-543 TTAATTETTTT
+543 AATTVATETTTT
-554 TTQTTTTTTTTQ
+554 TTQTTTTTRATTQ
-566 TTSTTRTTTRTT
+566 TT
-578 SDSTTTTT
+578 SDSTTATT
-586 TAATTTAGE
+586 TATTVTAGE

-631 QRTAMDCNADG
+631 QRPAMDCNADG
-642 TVDSKDSHLLAMFL
+642 TVDSRDSQLLAMFL
-656 VQLIAR
+656 MQLIPR

>member
-1 MRHNWISSKV
+1 MRHNWITPKM
-11 GLFLAAAMLTSSL
+11 GLFLAAAMLMSSL
-24 SALPPVSAAETEAAT
+24 SALPPVSAAETAM
-39 TDDLLSMQGIPV
+39 TDDLLSVQGIPV
-51 EHTPEI
+51 ERTPEI

-66 SDEQTAYPEDVYS
+66 SDEQAAYPEDIYS

-85 VLNDAQKDLYRKIK
+85 VLNDAQKSLYRKIK
-99 AAAHTFYTGTAAA
+99 AAAHAFYTGTAAA
-112 EDVSYGSDEKEL
+112 EGVSYGSDEEKL
-124 PCFTIVSNTDSSL
+124 PCFAIVSNTDSSL
-137 TSEDTA
+137 SNEDTV

-153 PVYFF
+153 PMYFF
-158 VGNTYLYSMD
+158 VGNNYLYSMD
-168 YDFDTGENYVSMV
+168 YDFETEENYVSAV

-190 GGTTRQAER
+190 SGTARQAER
-199 RTLET
+199 RALET
-204 QIAAAREQVEA
+204 QITAAREQVEA
-215 KDTAWAKARAA
+215 QDTAWAKARAA

-242 NPDDSMA
+242 DPDDSMA

-277 NAAGVANAYIVGLG
+277 NAAGVANAYIIGLG

-304 DGYYYCFDV
+304 DGYYYYFDV

-330 SFSQNHTPNTADGF
+330 SFSKNHTPNTADGER
-344 KWDYLYDLPDVPA
+344 WDYLYDLPDVPE
-357 DDSTNEMGT
+357 DDGTDETGT
-366 VLTEGN
+366 VLTEGD

-385 AYTGEDAFV
+385 AYTGEDVSV

-428 AISYGTGGIGAFEDC
+428 VVSYGTGGIGAFENC
-443 TALQAVSMLLTSRVE
+443 TALQAVSMILTSRVE
-458 YYSFRNCSALQTATL
+458 YHSFWNCSALQTATL

-479 IGAGAFAACT
+479 VGAGAFAACA
-489 RLSRLNVYSSD
+489 SLNTLRVYSSD

-511 ATVLY
+511 ETVLY

-526 AEKYDR
+526 AKKYDR
-532 TFLTFGTVTTT
+532 TFLSFGTVTTAA
-543 TTAATTETTTT
+543 TTAATETTTT
-554 TTQTTTTTTTTQ
+554 TTQTTTTTRATTQ
-566 TTSTTRTTTRTT
+566 TT
-578 SDSTTTTT
+578 SDSTTATT
-586 TAATTTAGE
+586 TATTVTAGE

-631 QRTAMDCNADG
+631 QRPAMDCNADG
-642 TVDSKDSHLLAMFL
+642 TVDSRDSQLLAMFL
-656 VQLIAR
+656 MQLIPR

>member
-1 MRHNWISSKV
+1 MQKKEVSVNAAQLDHPQD
-11 GLFLAAAMLTSSL
+11 GAFLAAAMLMSSL
-24 SALPPVSAAETEAAT
+24 SALPPVSAAETAM
-39 TDDLLSMQGIPV
+39 TDDLLSVQGIPV

-66 SDEQTAYPEDVYS
+66 PDEQAAYPEDIYS

-85 VLNDAQKDLYRKIK
+85 VLNDAQKSLYRKIK
-99 AAAHTFYTGTAAA
+99 AAAHAFYTGTAAA
-112 EDVSYGSDEKEL
+112 EGVSYGSDEEKL
-124 PCFTIVSNTDSSL
+124 PCFAVVSNTDSSL
-137 TSEDTA
+137 SNEDTV

-153 PVYFF
+153 PMYFF
-158 VGNTYLYSMD
+158 VGNNYLYSMD
-168 YDFDTGENYVSMV
+168 YDFETEKNYVGAV

-190 GGTTRQAER
+190 SGTARQAER
-199 RTLET
+199 RALET
-204 QIAAAREQVEA
+204 QITAAREQVEA
-215 KDTAWAKARAA
+215 QDTAWAKARAA

-277 NAAGVANAYIVGLG
+277 NAAGVANAYIIGLG

-304 DGYYYCFDV
+304 DGYYYYFDV

-330 SFSQNHTPNTADGF
+330 SFSKNHTPNTADGER
-344 KWDYLYDLPDVPA
+344 WDYLYDLPDVPE
-357 DDSTNEMGT
+357 DDGTDETGT
-366 VLTEGN
+366 VLTEGD

-385 AYTGEDAFV
+385 AYTGEDVSV

-428 AISYGTGGIGAFEDC
+428 AVSYGTGGIGAFENC
-443 TALQAVSMLLTSRVE
+443 TALQAVSMILTSRVE
-458 YYSFRNCSALQTATL
+458 YHSFRNCSALQTATL

-479 IGAGAFAACT
+479 VGAGAFAACT
-489 RLSRLNVYSSD
+489 SLNTLRVYSSD
-500 CTFGAASAVPA
+500 CTFRAASAVPA
-511 ATVLY
+511 ETVLY

-526 AEKYDR
+526 AKKYDR
-532 TFLTFGTVTTT
+532 TFLSFGTVTTAA
-543 TTAATTETTTT
+543 TTAATETTTT
-554 TTQTTTTTTTTQ
+554 TTQTTTTTRATTQ
-566 TTSTTRTTTRTT
+566 TT
-578 SDSTTTTT
+578 SDSTTATT
-586 TAATTTAGE
+586 TATTVTAGE

-631 QRTAMDCNADG
+631 QRPAMDCNADG
-642 TVDSKDSHLLAMFL
+642 TVDSRDSQLLAMFL
-656 VQLIAR
+656 MQLIAR

>member
-1 MRHNWISSKV
+1 MRHNWITPRM
-11 GLFLAAAMLTSSL
+11 GLFLAAAMLMSSL
-24 SALPPVSAAETEAAT
+24 SALPPVSAAETAM
-39 TDDLLSMQGIPV
+39 TDDLLSVQGIPV

-66 SDEQTAYPEDVYS
+66 PDEQAVYPEDIYS

-85 VLNDAQKDLYRKIK
+85 VLNDAQKSLYRKIK
-99 AAAHTFYTGTAAA
+99 AAAHAFYTGTAAA
-112 EDVSYGSDEKEL
+112 EGVSYGSDEEKL
-124 PCFTIVSNTDSSL
+124 PCFAIVSNTDSSL
-137 TSEDTA
+137 SNEDTV

-153 PVYFF
+153 PMYFF
-158 VGNTYLYSMD
+158 VGNNYLYSMD
-168 YDFDTGENYVSMV
+168 YDSETEENYVGAV

-190 GGTTRQAER
+190 SGTARQAER
-199 RTLET
+199 RALET
-204 QIAAAREQVEA
+204 QITAAREQVEA
-215 KDTAWAKARAA
+215 QDTAWAKARAA

-277 NAAGVANAYIVGLG
+277 NAAGVANAYIIGLG

-304 DGYYYCFDV
+304 DGYYYYFDV

-330 SFSQNHTPNTADGF
+330 SFSKNHTPNTADGER
-344 KWDYLYDLPDVPA
+344 WDYLYDLPDVPE
-357 DDSTNEMGT
+357 DDGTDETGT
-366 VLTEGN
+366 VLTEGD

-385 AYTGEDAFV
+385 AYTGEDVSV

-428 AISYGTGGIGAFEDC
+428 AVSYGTGGIGAFENC
-443 TALQAVSMLLTSRVE
+443 TALQAVSMILTSRVE
-458 YYSFRNCSALQTATL
+458 YHSFRNCSALQTATL

-479 IGAGAFAACT
+479 VGAGVFAACT
-489 RLSRLNVYSSD
+489 SLNTLRVYSSD

-511 ATVLY
+511 ETVLY

-526 AEKYDR
+526 AKKYDR
-532 TFLTFGTVTTT
+532 TFLSFGTVTTAA
-543 TTAATTETTTT
+543 TTAATETTTT
-554 TTQTTTTTTTTQ
+554 TTTRATTQ
-566 TTSTTRTTTRTT
+566 TT
-578 SDSTTTTT
+578 SDSTT
-586 TAATTTAGE
+586 ATTIATTVTAGE

-631 QRTAMDCNADG
+631 QRPAMDCNADG
-642 TVDSKDSHLLAMFL
+642 TVDSRDSQLLAIFL
-656 VQLIAR
+656 MQLIPR

>member
-1 MRHNWISSKV
+1 M
-11 GLFLAAAMLTSSL
+11 
-24 SALPPVSAAETEAAT
+24 
-39 TDDLLSMQGIPV
+39 TDDLLSVQGIPV

-66 SDEQTAYPEDVYS
+66 PDEQAAYPEDIYS

-85 VLNDAQKDLYRKIK
+85 VLNDAQKSLYRKIK
-99 AAAHTFYTGTAAA
+99 AAAHAFYTGTAAA
-112 EDVSYGSDEKEL
+112 EGVSYGSDEEKL
-124 PCFTIVSNTDSSL
+124 PCFAIVSNTDSSL
-137 TSEDTA
+137 SNEDTV

-153 PVYFF
+153 PMYFF

-168 YDFDTGENYVSMV
+168 YDFETEENYVGAV

-190 GGTTRQAER
+190 SGTARQAER
-199 RTLET
+199 RALET
-204 QIAAAREQVEA
+204 QITAAREQVEA
-215 KDTAWAKARAA
+215 QDTAWAKARAA

-242 NPDDSMA
+242 DPDDSMA

-277 NAAGVANAYIVGLG
+277 NAAGVANAYIIGLG

-304 DGYYYCFDV
+304 DGYYYYFDV

-330 SFSQNHTPNTADGF
+330 SFSKNHTPNTADGER
-344 KWDYLYDLPDVPA
+344 WDYLYDLPDVPE
-357 DDSTNEMGT
+357 DDGTDETGT
-366 VLTEGN
+366 VLTEGD

-378 TDHAVLT
+378 TDHAALT

-428 AISYGTGGIGAFEDC
+428 AVSYGTGGIGAFEDC
-443 TALQAVSMLLTSRVE
+443 TALQAVSMILTSRVE
-458 YYSFRNCSALQTATL
+458 YHSFRNCSALQTATL

-479 IGAGAFAACT
+479 VGAGAFAACT
-489 RLSRLNVYSSD
+489 SLNTLRVYSSD

-511 ATVLY
+511 ETVLY

-526 AEKYDR
+526 AKKYDR
-532 TFLTFGTVTTT
+532 TFLTFGTVTTAA
-543 TTAATTETTTT
+543 TTAATE
-554 TTQTTTTTTTTQ
+554 TTTTTTQ
-566 TTSTTRTTTRTT
+566 TTSTTRTTMRTT

-586 TAATTTAGE
+586 TATTVTAGE

-631 QRTAMDCNADG
+631 QRPAMDCNADG
-642 TVDSKDSHLLAMFL
+642 TVDSRDSQLLAMFL
-656 VQLIAR
+656 MQLIPR

>member
-1 MRHNWISSKV
+1 MRHNWITPRM
-11 GLFLAAAMLTSSL
+11 GLFLVAAMLMSSL
-24 SALPPVSAAETEAAT
+24 SALPPVSAAETVM
-39 TDDLLSMQGIPV
+39 TDDLLSVQGIPV

-66 SDEQTAYPEDVYS
+66 PDEQAAYPEDIYS

-85 VLNDAQKDLYRKIK
+85 VLNDAQKSLYRKIK
-99 AAAHTFYTGTAAA
+99 AAAHAFYTGTAAA
-112 EDVSYGSDEKEL
+112 EGVSYGSDEEKL
-124 PCFTIVSNTDSSL
+124 PCFAIVSNTDSSL
-137 TSEDTA
+137 SNEDTV

-153 PVYFF
+153 PMYFF

-168 YDFDTGENYVSMV
+168 YDSETEENYVGAV

-190 GGTTRQAER
+190 SGTARQAER
-199 RTLET
+199 RALET
-204 QIAAAREQVEA
+204 QITAAREQVEA
-215 KDTAWAKARAA
+215 QDTAWAKARAA

-242 NPDDSMA
+242 DPDDSMA

-277 NAAGVANAYIVGLG
+277 NAAGVANAYIIGLG

-304 DGYYYCFDV
+304 DGYYYYFDV

-330 SFSQNHTPNTADGF
+330 SFSKNHTPNTADGER
-344 KWDYLYDLPDVPA
+344 WDYLYDLPDVPE
-357 DDSTNEMGT
+357 DDGTDEMGT
-366 VLTEGN
+366 VLTEGD

-385 AYTGEDAFV
+385 AYTGEDVSV

-414 NTAVQLVDLPKTVT
+414 NTAIQLVDLPKTVT
-428 AISYGTGGIGAFEDC
+428 AVSYGTGGIGAFENC
-443 TALQAVSMLLTSRVE
+443 TALQAVSMILTSRVE
-458 YYSFRNCSALQTATL
+458 YHSFRNCSALQTATL

-479 IGAGAFAACT
+479 VGAGAFAACT
-489 RLSRLNVYSSD
+489 SLNTLRVYSSD

-511 ATVLY
+511 ETVLY

-526 AEKYDR
+526 AKKYDR
-532 TFLTFGTVTTT
+532 TFLPFGTVTTAA
-543 TTAATTETTTT
+543 TTAATETTTT
-554 TTQTTTTTTTTQ
+554 TTQTTITTRTTTQ
-566 TTSTTRTTTRTT
+566 TTS
-578 SDSTTTTT
+578 DTT
-586 TAATTTAGE
+586 TATTTATTVTAGE

-631 QRTAMDCNADG
+631 QRPAMDCNADG
-642 TVDSKDSHLLAMFL
+642 TVDSRDSQLLAMFL
-656 VQLIAR
+656 MQLIPR

>member
-1 MRHNWISSKV
+1 MRHNWITPRM
-11 GLFLAAAMLTSSL
+11 GLFLAAAMLMSSL
-24 SALPPVSAAETEAAT
+24 SALPPVSAAETAM
-39 TDDLLSMQGIPV
+39 TDDLLSVQGIPV

-66 SDEQTAYPEDVYS
+66 PDEQAAYPEDIYS

-85 VLNDAQKDLYRKIK
+85 VLNDAQKSLYRKIK
-99 AAAHTFYTGTAAA
+99 AAAHAFYTGTAAA
-112 EDVSYGSDEKEL
+112 EGVSYGSDEEKL
-124 PCFTIVSNTDSSL
+124 PCFAIVSNTDSSL
-137 TSEDTA
+137 SNEDTV

-153 PVYFF
+153 PMYFF

-168 YDFDTGENYVSMV
+168 YDFETEENYVGAV

-190 GGTTRQAER
+190 SGTARQAER
-199 RTLET
+199 RALET
-204 QIAAAREQVEA
+204 QITAAREQVEA
-215 KDTAWAKARAA
+215 QDTAWAKARAA

-277 NAAGVANAYIVGLG
+277 NAAGVAKAYIIGLG

-304 DGYYYCFDV
+304 DGYYYYFDV

-330 SFSQNHTPNTADGF
+330 SFSKNHTPNTADGER
-344 KWDYLYDLPDVPA
+344 WDYLYDLPDVSE
-357 DDSTNEMGT
+357 DDGTDETGT
-366 VLTEGN
+366 VLTEED

-385 AYTGEDAFV
+385 AYTGEDVFV

-428 AISYGTGGIGAFEDC
+428 AVSYGTGGIGAFENC
-443 TALQAVSMLLTSRVE
+443 TALQAVSMILTSRVE
-458 YYSFRNCSALQTATL
+458 YHSFRNCSALQTATL

-479 IGAGAFAACT
+479 VGAGVFAACT
-489 RLSRLNVYSSD
+489 SLNTLRVYSSD

-511 ATVLY
+511 ETVLY

-526 AEKYDR
+526 AKKYDR
-532 TFLTFGTVTTT
+532 TFLSFGTVTTAA
-543 TTAATTETTTT
+543 TTAATETTTT
-554 TTQTTTTTTTTQ
+554 TTQTTTTTRATTQ
-566 TTSTTRTTTRTT
+566 TT
-578 SDSTTTTT
+578 SDSTTATT
-586 TAATTTAGE
+586 TATTVTAGE

-631 QRTAMDCNADG
+631 QRPAVDCNADG
-642 TVDSKDSHLLAMFL
+642 TVDSRDSQLLAMFL
-656 VQLIAR
+656 MQLIPR

>member
-1 MRHNWISSKV
+1 MRHNWITPKM
-11 GLFLAAAMLTSSL
+11 GLFLAAAMLMSSL
-24 SALPPVSAAETEAAT
+24 SALPPVSAAETAM
-39 TDDLLSMQGIPV
+39 TDDLLSVQGIPV

-66 SDEQTAYPEDVYS
+66 PDEQAAYPEDIYS

-85 VLNDAQKDLYRKIK
+85 VLNDAQKSLYRKIK
-99 AAAHTFYTGTAAA
+99 AAAHAFYTGTAAA
-112 EDVSYGSDEKEL
+112 EGVSYGSDEEKL
-124 PCFTIVSNTDSSL
+124 PCFAIVSNTDSSL
-137 TSEDTA
+137 SNEDTV

-153 PVYFF
+153 PMYFF

-168 YDFDTGENYVSMV
+168 YDFETEENYVGAV

-190 GGTTRQAER
+190 SGTARQAER

-204 QIAAAREQVEA
+204 QITAAREQVEA
-215 KDTAWAKARAA
+215 QDTAWAKARAA

-242 NPDDSMA
+242 DPDDSMA

-277 NAAGVANAYIVGLG
+277 NAAGVANAYIIGLG

-304 DGYYYCFDV
+304 DGYYYYFDV

-330 SFSQNHTPNTADGF
+330 SFSRNHTPNTADGER
-344 KWDYLYDLPDVPA
+344 WDYLYDLPDVPE
-357 DDSTNEMGT
+357 DDGTDETGT
-366 VLTEGN
+366 VLTEGD

-428 AISYGTGGIGAFEDC
+428 AVSYGTGGIGAFENC
-443 TALQAVSMLLTSRVE
+443 TALQAVSMILTSRVE
-458 YYSFRNCSALQTATL
+458 YHSFRNCSALQTATL

-479 IGAGAFAACT
+479 VGAGAFAACT
-489 RLSRLNVYSSD
+489 SLNTLRVYSSD
-500 CTFGAASAVPA
+500 CTFGAASAVSA
-511 ATVLY
+511 ETVLY

-526 AEKYDR
+526 AKKYDR

-543 TTAATTETTTT
+543 TTAAATETTTT
-554 TTQTTTTTTTTQ
+554 TTQTTTTTRATTQ
-566 TTSTTRTTTRTT
+566 TT
-578 SDSTTTTT
+578 SDSTTATT
-586 TAATTTAGE
+586 TATTVTAGE

-631 QRTAMDCNADG
+631 QRPAMDCNADG
-642 TVDSKDSHLLAMFL
+642 TVDSRDSQLLAMFL
-656 VQLIAR
+656 MQLIAR

>member
-1 MRHNWISSKV
+1 MRHNWITPRM
-11 GLFLAAAMLTSSL
+11 GLFLAAAMLMSSL
-24 SALPPVSAAETEAAT
+24 SALPPVSAAETAM
-39 TDDLLSMQGIPV
+39 TDDLLSVQGIPV

-66 SDEQTAYPEDVYS
+66 PDEQAAYPEDIYS

-85 VLNDAQKDLYRKIK
+85 VLNDAQKSLYRKIK
-99 AAAHTFYTGTAAA
+99 AAAHAFYTGTAAA
-112 EDVSYGSDEKEL
+112 EGVSYGSDEEKL
-124 PCFTIVSNTDSSL
+124 PCFAVVSNTDSSL
-137 TSEDTA
+137 SNEDTV

-153 PVYFF
+153 PMYFF
-158 VGNTYLYSMD
+158 VGNNYLYSMD
-168 YDFDTGENYVSMV
+168 YDFETEKNYVGAV

-190 GGTTRQAER
+190 SGTARQAER
-199 RTLET
+199 RALET
-204 QIAAAREQVEA
+204 QITAAREQVEA
-215 KDTAWAKARAA
+215 QDTAWAKARAA

-277 NAAGVANAYIVGLG
+277 NAAGVANAYIIGLG

-304 DGYYYCFDV
+304 DGYYYYFDV

-330 SFSQNHTPNTADGF
+330 SFSKNHTPNTADGER
-344 KWDYLYDLPDVPA
+344 WDYLYDLPDVSE
-357 DDSTNEMGT
+357 DDGTDETGT
-366 VLTEGN
+366 VLTEED

-385 AYTGEDAFV
+385 AYTGEDVFV

-428 AISYGTGGIGAFEDC
+428 AVSYGTGGIGAFENC
-443 TALQAVSMLLTSRVE
+443 TALQAVSMILTSRVE
-458 YYSFRNCSALQTATL
+458 YHSFRNCSALQTATL

-479 IGAGAFAACT
+479 VGAGVFAACT
-489 RLSRLNVYSSD
+489 SLNTLRVYSSD

-511 ATVLY
+511 ETVLY

-526 AEKYDR
+526 AKKYDR
-532 TFLTFGTVTTT
+532 TFLSFGTVTTAA
-543 TTAATTETTTT
+543 TTAATETTTT
-554 TTQTTTTTTTTQ
+554 TTQTTTTTRATTQ
-566 TTSTTRTTTRTT
+566 TT
-578 SDSTTTTT
+578 SDSTTATT
-586 TAATTTAGE
+586 TATTVTAGE

-631 QRTAMDCNADG
+631 QRPAMDCNADG
-642 TVDSKDSHLLAMFL
+642 TVDSRDSQLLAMFL
-656 VQLIAR
+656 MQLIPR

>member
-1 MRHNWISSKV
+1 MRHNWITPRM
-11 GLFLAAAMLTSSL
+11 GLFLAAAMLMSSL
-24 SALPPVSAAETEAAT
+24 SALPPVSAAETVM
-39 TDDLLSMQGIPV
+39 TDDLLSVQGILV

-66 SDEQTAYPEDVYS
+66 PDEQAAYPEDIYS
-79 STMGYD
+79 STMGYE
-85 VLNDAQKDLYRKIK
+85 VLNDAQKSLYRKIK
-99 AAAHTFYTGTAAA
+99 AAAHAFYTGTAAA
-112 EDVSYGSDEKEL
+112 EGVSYGSDEEKL
-124 PCFTIVSNTDSSL
+124 PCFAIVSNTDSSL
-137 TSEDTA
+137 SNEDTV

-153 PVYFF
+153 PMYFF

-168 YDFDTGENYVSMV
+168 YDFETEKNYVGAV

-190 GGTTRQAER
+190 SGTARQAER
-199 RTLET
+199 RALET
-204 QIAAAREQVEA
+204 QITAAREQVEA
-215 KDTAWAKARAA
+215 QDTAWAKARAA

-277 NAAGVANAYIVGLG
+277 NAAGVANAYIIGLG

-304 DGYYYCFDV
+304 DGYYYYFDV

-330 SFSQNHTPNTADGF
+330 SFSKNHTPNTADGER
-344 KWDYLYDLPDVPA
+344 WDYLYDLPDVPE
-357 DDSTNEMGT
+357 DDGTDETGT
-366 VLTEGN
+366 VLTEGD
-372 FTYQLY
+372 FTYKLY

-385 AYTGEDAFV
+385 AYTGEDVSV

-428 AISYGTGGIGAFEDC
+428 AVSYGTGGIGAFENC
-443 TALQAVSMLLTSRVE
+443 TALQAVSMILTSRVE
-458 YYSFRNCSALQTATL
+458 YHSFRNCSALQTATL

-479 IGAGAFAACT
+479 VGAGAFAACT
-489 RLSRLNVYSSD
+489 SLNTLRVYSND

-511 ATVLY
+511 ETVLY

-526 AEKYDR
+526 AKKYDR
-532 TFLTFGTVTTT
+532 TFLLFGTVTTAA
-543 TTAATTETTTT
+543 TTAATETTTT
-554 TTQTTTTTTTTQ
+554 TTQTTTQ
-566 TTSTTRTTTRTT
+566 TT
-578 SDSTTTTT
+578 SDSTTATT
-586 TAATTTAGE
+586 TATTVTAGE

-631 QRTAMDCNADG
+631 QRPAMDCNADG
-642 TVDSKDSHLLAMFL
+642 TVDSRDSQLLAMFL
-656 VQLIAR
+656 MQLIPR

>member
-1 MRHNWISSKV
+1 MRHNWITPRM
-11 GLFLAAAMLTSSL
+11 GLFLVAAMLMSSL
-24 SALPPVSAAETEAAT
+24 SALPPVSAAETVM
-39 TDDLLSMQGIPV
+39 TDDLLSVQGIPV

-66 SDEQTAYPEDVYS
+66 PDEQAAYPEDIYS

-85 VLNDAQKDLYRKIK
+85 VLNDAQKSLYRKIK
-99 AAAHTFYTGTAAA
+99 AAAHAFYTGTAAA
-112 EDVSYGSDEKEL
+112 EGVSYGSDEEKL
-124 PCFTIVSNTDSSL
+124 PCFAIVSNTDSSL
-137 TSEDTA
+137 SNEDTV

-153 PVYFF
+153 PMYFF

-168 YDFDTGENYVSMV
+168 YDSETEENYVGAV

-190 GGTTRQAER
+190 SGTARQAER
-199 RTLET
+199 RALET
-204 QIAAAREQVEA
+204 QITAAREQVEA
-215 KDTAWAKARAA
+215 QDTAWAKARAA

-242 NPDDSMA
+242 DPDDSMA

-277 NAAGVANAYIVGLG
+277 NAAGVANAYIIGLG

-304 DGYYYCFDV
+304 DGYYYYFDV

-330 SFSQNHTPNTADGF
+330 SFSKNHTPNTADGER
-344 KWDYLYDLPDVPA
+344 WDYLYDLPDVPE
-357 DDSTNEMGT
+357 DDGTDEMGT
-366 VLTEGN
+366 VLTEGD

-385 AYTGEDAFV
+385 AYTGEDVSV

-428 AISYGTGGIGAFEDC
+428 AVSYGTGGIGAFENC
-443 TALQAVSMLLTSRVE
+443 TALQAVSMILTSRVE
-458 YYSFRNCSALQTATL
+458 YHSFRNCSALQTATL

-479 IGAGAFAACT
+479 VGAGAFAACT
-489 RLSRLNVYSSD
+489 SLNTLRVYSSD

-511 ATVLY
+511 ETVLY

-526 AEKYDR
+526 AKKYDR
-532 TFLTFGTVTTT
+532 TFLLFGTVTTAA
-543 TTAATTETTTT
+543 TTAATETTTT
-554 TTQTTTTTTTTQ
+554 TTQTTTTTRATTQ
-566 TTSTTRTTTRTT
+566 TT
-578 SDSTTTTT
+578 SDSTTATT
-586 TAATTTAGE
+586 TATTVTAGE

-631 QRTAMDCNADG
+631 QRPAMDCNADG
-642 TVDSKDSHLLAMFL
+642 TVDSRDSQLLAMFL
-656 VQLIAR
+656 MQLIPR
-662 LPA
+662 LPV

>member
-1 MRHNWISSKV
+1 MRHNWITPRM
-11 GLFLAAAMLTSSL
+11 GLFLAAVMLMSSL
-24 SALPPVSAAETEAAT
+24 SALPPVSAAETAM
-39 TDDLLSMQGIPV
+39 TDDLLSVQGIPV

-66 SDEQTAYPEDVYS
+66 PDEQAAYPEDIYS

-85 VLNDAQKDLYRKIK
+85 VLNDAQKSLYRKIK
-99 AAAHTFYTGTAAA
+99 AAAHAFYTGTAAA
-112 EDVSYGSDEKEL
+112 EGVSYGSDEEKL
-124 PCFTIVSNTDSSL
+124 PCFAIVSNTDSSL
-137 TSEDTA
+137 SNENTV

-153 PVYFF
+153 PMYFF
-158 VGNTYLYSMD
+158 VGNNYLYSMD
-168 YDFDTGENYVSMV
+168 YDSETEENYVGAV

-190 GGTTRQAER
+190 SGTARQAER
-199 RTLET
+199 RALET
-204 QIAAAREQVEA
+204 QITAAREQVEA
-215 KDTAWAKARAA
+215 QDTAWAKARAA

-277 NAAGVANAYIVGLG
+277 NAAGVANAYIIGLG

-304 DGYYYCFDV
+304 DGYYYYFDV

-330 SFSQNHTPNTADGF
+330 SFSKNHTPNTADGER
-344 KWDYLYDLPDVPA
+344 WDYLYDLPDVPE
-357 DDSTNEMGT
+357 DDGTDETGT
-366 VLTEGN
+366 VLTEGD

-385 AYTGEDAFV
+385 AYTGEDVSV

-428 AISYGTGGIGAFEDC
+428 VVSYGTGGIGAFENC
-443 TALQAVSMLLTSRVE
+443 TALQAVSMILTSRVE
-458 YYSFRNCSALQTATL
+458 YHSFWNCSALQTATL

-479 IGAGAFAACT
+479 VGAGAFAACA
-489 RLSRLNVYSSD
+489 SLNTLRVYSSD

-511 ATVLY
+511 ETVLY

-526 AEKYDR
+526 AKKYDR
-532 TFLTFGTVTTT
+532 TFLSFGTVTTAA
-543 TTAATTETTTT
+543 TTAATETTTT
-554 TTQTTTTTTTTQ
+554 TTQTTTTTRATTQ
-566 TTSTTRTTTRTT
+566 TT
-578 SDSTTTTT
+578 SDSTTATT
-586 TAATTTAGE
+586 TATTVTAGE

-631 QRTAMDCNADG
+631 QRPAMDCNADG
-642 TVDSKDSHLLAMFL
+642 TVDSRDSQLLAMFL
-656 VQLIAR
+656 MQLIPR

>member
-1 MRHNWISSKV
+1 MRHNWITPRM
-11 GLFLAAAMLTSSL
+11 GLFLVAAMLMSSL
-24 SALPPVSAAETEAAT
+24 SALPPVSAAETVM
-39 TDDLLSMQGIPV
+39 TDDLLSVQGIPV

-66 SDEQTAYPEDVYS
+66 PDEQAAYPEDIYS

-85 VLNDAQKDLYRKIK
+85 VLNDAQKSLYRKIK
-99 AAAHTFYTGTAAA
+99 AAAHAFYTGTAAA
-112 EDVSYGSDEKEL
+112 EGVSYGSDEEKL
-124 PCFTIVSNTDSSL
+124 PCFAIVSNTDSSL
-137 TSEDTA
+137 SNEDTV

-153 PVYFF
+153 PMYFF
-158 VGNTYLYSMD
+158 VGNNYLYSMD
-168 YDFDTGENYVSMV
+168 YDSETEENYVGAV

-190 GGTTRQAER
+190 SGTARQAER
-199 RTLET
+199 RALET
-204 QIAAAREQVEA
+204 QITAAREQVEA
-215 KDTAWAKARAA
+215 QDTAWAKARAA

-277 NAAGVANAYIVGLG
+277 NAAGVANAYIIGLG

-304 DGYYYCFDV
+304 DGYYYYFDV

-330 SFSQNHTPNTADGF
+330 SFSKNHTPNTADGER
-344 KWDYLYDLPDVPA
+344 WDYLYDLPDVSE
-357 DDSTNEMGT
+357 DDGTDETGT
-366 VLTEGN
+366 VLTEED

-385 AYTGEDAFV
+385 AYTGEDVFV

-428 AISYGTGGIGAFEDC
+428 AVSYGTGGIGAFENC
-443 TALQAVSMLLTSRVE
+443 TALQAVSMILTSRVE
-458 YYSFRNCSALQTATL
+458 YHSFRNCSALQTATL

-479 IGAGAFAACT
+479 VGAGVFAACT
-489 RLSRLNVYSSD
+489 SLNTLRVYSSD

-511 ATVLY
+511 ETVLY

-526 AEKYDR
+526 AKKYDR
-532 TFLTFGTVTTT
+532 TFLSFGTVTTAA
-543 TTAATTETTTT
+543 TTAATETTTT
-554 TTQTTTTTTTTQ
+554 TTQTTTTTRATTQ
-566 TTSTTRTTTRTT
+566 TT
-578 SDSTTTTT
+578 SDSTTATT
-586 TAATTTAGE
+586 TATTVTAGE

-631 QRTAMDCNADG
+631 QRPAVDCNADG
-642 TVDSKDSHLLAMFL
+642 TVDSRDSQLLAMFL
-656 VQLIAR
+656 MQLIPR

>member
-1 MRHNWISSKV
+1 MRHNWITPRM
-11 GLFLAAAMLTSSL
+11 GLFLAAAMLMSSL
-24 SALPPVSAAETEAAT
+24 SALPPVSAAETAM
-39 TDDLLSMQGIPV
+39 TDDLLSVQGIPV

-66 SDEQTAYPEDVYS
+66 PDEQAAYPEDIYS

-85 VLNDAQKDLYRKIK
+85 VLNDAQKSLYRKIK
-99 AAAHTFYTGTAAA
+99 AAAHAFYTGTAAA
-112 EDVSYGSDEKEL
+112 EGVSYGSDEEKL
-124 PCFTIVSNTDSSL
+124 PCFAIVSNTDSSL
-137 TSEDTA
+137 SNEDTV

-153 PVYFF
+153 PMYFF

-168 YDFDTGENYVSMV
+168 YDFETEKNYVGAV

-190 GGTTRQAER
+190 SGTARQAER
-199 RTLET
+199 RALET
-204 QIAAAREQVEA
+204 QITAAREQVEA
-215 KDTAWAKARAA
+215 QDTAWAKARAA

-277 NAAGVANAYIVGLG
+277 NAAGVANAYIIGLG

-304 DGYYYCFDV
+304 DGYYYYFDV

-330 SFSQNHTPNTADGF
+330 SFSKNHTPNTADGER
-344 KWDYLYDLPDVPA
+344 WDYLYDLPDVPE
-357 DDSTNEMGT
+357 DDGTDETGT
-366 VLTEGN
+366 VLTEGD

-385 AYTGEDAFV
+385 AYTGEDVSV

-428 AISYGTGGIGAFEDC
+428 AVSYGTGGIGAFENC
-443 TALQAVSMLLTSRVE
+443 TALQAVSMILTSRVE
-458 YYSFRNCSALQTATL
+458 YHSFRNCSALQTATL

-479 IGAGAFAACT
+479 VGAGAFAACT
-489 RLSRLNVYSSD
+489 SLNTLRVYSND

-511 ATVLY
+511 ETVLY

-526 AEKYDR
+526 AKKYDR
-532 TFLTFGTVTTT
+532 TFLPFGTVTTAA
-543 TTAATTETTTT
+543 TTAATETTTT
-554 TTQTTTTTTTTQ
+554 TTQTTTTTRATTQ
-566 TTSTTRTTTRTT
+566 TT
-578 SDSTTTTT
+578 SDSTTATT
-586 TAATTTAGE
+586 TATTVTAGE

-631 QRTAMDCNADG
+631 QRPAMDCNADG
-642 TVDSKDSHLLAMFL
+642 TVDSRDSQLLAMFL
-656 VQLIAR
+656 MQLIPR

>member
-1 MRHNWISSKV
+1 MRHNWITPRM
-11 GLFLAAAMLTSSL
+11 GLFLAAAMLMSSL
-24 SALPPVSAAETEAAT
+24 SALPPVSAAETAM
-39 TDDLLSMQGIPV
+39 TDDLLSVQGIPV

-66 SDEQTAYPEDVYS
+66 PDEQAAYPEDIYS

-85 VLNDAQKDLYRKIK
+85 VLNDAQKSLYRKIK
-99 AAAHTFYTGTAAA
+99 AAAHAFYTGTAAA
-112 EDVSYGSDEKEL
+112 EGVSYGSDEEKL
-124 PCFTIVSNTDSSL
+124 PCFAIVSNTDSSL
-137 TSEDTA
+137 SNEDTV

-153 PVYFF
+153 PMYFF
-158 VGNTYLYSMD
+158 VGNNYLYSMD
-168 YDFDTGENYVSMV
+168 YDSETEKNYVGAV

-190 GGTTRQAER
+190 SGTARQAER
-199 RTLET
+199 RALET
-204 QIAAAREQVEA
+204 QITAAREQVEA
-215 KDTAWAKARAA
+215 QDTAWAKARAA

-277 NAAGVANAYIVGLG
+277 NAAGVANAYIIGLG

-304 DGYYYCFDV
+304 DGYYYYFDV

-323 YFAAGET
+323 YFAAGEM
-330 SFSQNHTPNTADGF
+330 SFSKNHTPNTADGER
-344 KWDYLYDLPDVPA
+344 WDYLYDLPDVPE
-357 DDSTNEMGT
+357 DDGTDETGT
-366 VLTEGN
+366 VLTEGD

-385 AYTGEDAFV
+385 AYTGEDVSV

-428 AISYGTGGIGAFEDC
+428 AVSYGTGGIGAFENC
-443 TALQAVSMLLTSRVE
+443 TALQAVSMILTSRVE
-458 YYSFRNCSALQTATL
+458 YHSFRNCSALQTATL
-473 PQTVTL
+473 PHTGTL
-479 IGAGAFAACT
+479 GGACPCAGCT
-489 RLSRLNVYSSD
+489 SLNTLRVYSND

-511 ATVLY
+511 ETVLY

-526 AEKYDR
+526 AKKYDR
-532 TFLTFGTVTTT
+532 TFLSFGTVTTAA
-543 TTAATTETTTT
+543 TTAATETTTT
-554 TTQTTTTTTTTQ
+554 TTQTTTTTRATTQ
-566 TTSTTRTTTRTT
+566 TT
-578 SDSTTTTT
+578 SDSTTATT
-586 TAATTTAGE
+586 TATTVTAGE

-631 QRTAMDCNADG
+631 QRPAMDCNADG
-642 TVDSKDSHLLAMFL
+642 TVDSRDSQLLAMFL
-656 VQLIAR
+656 MQLIPR

>member
-1 MRHNWISSKV
+1 MRHNWITPRM
-11 GLFLAAAMLTSSL
+11 GLFLAAAMLMSSL
-24 SALPPVSAAETEAAT
+24 SALPPVAAAEAAM
-39 TDDLLSMQGIPV
+39 TDDLLSVQGIPV

-66 SDEQTAYPEDVYS
+66 PDEQAAYPEDIYS

-85 VLNDAQKDLYRKIK
+85 VLNDAQKSLYRKIK
-99 AAAHTFYTGTAAA
+99 AAAHAFYTGTAAA
-112 EDVSYGSDEKEL
+112 EGVSYGSDEEKL
-124 PCFTIVSNTDSSL
+124 PCFAIVSNTDSSL
-137 TSEDTA
+137 SNEDTV

-153 PVYFF
+153 PMYFF

-168 YDFDTGENYVSMV
+168 YDFETEENYVGAV

-190 GGTTRQAER
+190 SGTARQAER
-199 RTLET
+199 RALET
-204 QIAAAREQVEA
+204 QITAAREQVEA
-215 KDTAWAKARAA
+215 QDTAWAKARAA
-226 NDWLCNSLT
+226 NDWLCNSLI

-277 NAAGVANAYIVGLG
+277 NAAGVANAYIIGLG

-304 DGYYYCFDV
+304 DGYYYYFDV

-330 SFSQNHTPNTADGF
+330 SFSKNHTPNTADGER
-344 KWDYLYDLPDVPA
+344 WDYLYDLPDVPE
-357 DDSTNEMGT
+357 DDGTDETGT
-366 VLTEGN
+366 VLTEGD

-385 AYTGEDAFV
+385 AYTGEDVSV

-428 AISYGTGGIGAFEDC
+428 AVSYGTGGIGAFENC
-443 TALQAVSMLLTSRVE
+443 TALQAVSMILTSRVE
-458 YYSFRNCSALQTATL
+458 YHSFRNCSALQTATL

-479 IGAGAFAACT
+479 VGAGAFAACT
-489 RLSRLNVYSSD
+489 SLNTLRVYSSD

-511 ATVLY
+511 ETVLY

-526 AEKYDR
+526 AKKYDR
-532 TFLTFGTVTTT
+532 TFLLFGTVTTAA
-543 TTAATTETTTT
+543 TTAATETTTT
-554 TTQTTTTTTTTQ
+554 TTQTTTTTRATTQ
-566 TTSTTRTTTRTT
+566 TT
-578 SDSTTTTT
+578 SDSTTATT
-586 TAATTTAGE
+586 TATTVTAGE

-631 QRTAMDCNADG
+631 QRPAMDCNADG
-642 TVDSKDSHLLAMFL
+642 TVDSRDSQLLAMFL
-656 VQLIAR
+656 MQLIPR

>member
-1 MRHNWISSKV
+1 
-11 GLFLAAAMLTSSL
+11 
-24 SALPPVSAAETEAAT
+24 
-39 TDDLLSMQGIPV
+39 
-51 EHTPEI
+51 
-57 ALYGAGNTS
+57 
-66 SDEQTAYPEDVYS
+66 
-79 STMGYD
+79 
-85 VLNDAQKDLYRKIK
+85 
-99 AAAHTFYTGTAAA
+99 
-112 EDVSYGSDEKEL
+112 
-124 PCFTIVSNTDSSL
+124 
-137 TSEDTA
+137 
-143 KVISMFRNDN
+143 
-153 PVYFF
+153 
-158 VGNTYLYSMD
+158 MD
-168 YDFDTGENYVSMV
+168 YDSETEENYVGAV

-190 GGTTRQAER
+190 SGTARQAER
-199 RTLET
+199 RALET
-204 QIAAAREQVEA
+204 QITAAREQVEA
-215 KDTAWAKARAA
+215 QDTAWAKARAA

-277 NAAGVANAYIVGLG
+277 NAAGVANTYIIGLG

-304 DGYYYCFDV
+304 DGYYYYFDV

-330 SFSQNHTPNTADGF
+330 SFSKNHTPNTADGER
-344 KWDYLYDLPDVPA
+344 WDYLYDLPDAPE
-357 DDSTNEMGT
+357 DDGTDETGT
-366 VLTEGN
+366 VLTEGD

-385 AYTGEDAFV
+385 AYTGEDVFV

-428 AISYGTGGIGAFEDC
+428 VVSYGTGGIGAFENC
-443 TALQAVSMLLTSRVE
+443 TALQAVSMILTSRVE
-458 YYSFRNCSALQTATL
+458 YHSFRNCSALQTATL

-479 IGAGAFAACT
+479 VGAGAFAACT
-489 RLSRLNVYSSD
+489 GLNTLRVYSSD

-511 ATVLY
+511 ETVLY

-526 AEKYDR
+526 AKKYDR
-532 TFLTFGTVTTT
+532 TFLLFGTVTTAA
-543 TTAATTETTTT
+543 TTAATETTTT
-554 TTQTTTTTTTTQ
+554 TAQTTTTTRATTQ
-566 TTSTTRTTTRTT
+566 TT
-578 SDSTTTTT
+578 SDSTTATT
-586 TAATTTAGE
+586 TATTVTAGE

-631 QRTAMDCNADG
+631 QRSAMDCNADG
-642 TVDSKDSHLLAMFL
+642 TVDSRDSQLLAMFL
-656 VQLIAR
+656 MQLIPR

>member
-1 MRHNWISSKV
+1 MRHNWITPRT
-11 GLFLAAAMLTSSL
+11 GLFLAAAMLMSSL
-24 SALPPVSAAETEAAT
+24 SALPPVSAAETAM
-39 TDDLLSMQGIPV
+39 TDDLLSVQGIPV

-57 ALYGAGNTS
+57 ALYGVGNTS
-66 SDEQTAYPEDVYS
+66 PDEQAAYPEDIYS

-85 VLNDAQKDLYRKIK
+85 VLNDAQKSLYRKIK
-99 AAAHTFYTGTAAA
+99 AAAHAFYTGTAAA
-112 EDVSYGSDEKEL
+112 EGVSYGSDEEKL
-124 PCFTIVSNTDSSL
+124 PCFAIVSNTDSSL
-137 TSEDTA
+137 SNEDTV

-153 PVYFF
+153 PMYFF

-168 YDFDTGENYVSMV
+168 YDFETEENYVGAV

-190 GGTTRQAER
+190 SGTARQAER
-199 RTLET
+199 RALET
-204 QIAAAREQVEA
+204 QITAAREQVEA
-215 KDTAWAKARAA
+215 QNTAWAKARAA

-277 NAAGVANAYIVGLG
+277 NAAGVANAYIIGLG

-304 DGYYYCFDV
+304 DGYYYYFDV

-330 SFSQNHTPNTADGF
+330 SFSKNHTPNTADGER
-344 KWDYLYDLPDVPA
+344 WDYLYDLPDVPE
-357 DDSTNEMGT
+357 DDGTDETGT
-366 VLTEGN
+366 VLTEGD

-428 AISYGTGGIGAFEDC
+428 AVSYGTGGIGAFENC
-443 TALQAVSMLLTSRVE
+443 TALQAVSMILTSRVE
-458 YYSFRNCSALQTATL
+458 YHSFRNCSALQTATL

-479 IGAGAFAACT
+479 VGAGAFAACT
-489 RLSRLNVYSSD
+489 SLNTLRVYSSD

-511 ATVLY
+511 ETVLY

-526 AEKYDR
+526 AKKYDR
-532 TFLTFGTVTTT
+532 TFLTFGTVTTAA
-543 TTAATTETTTT
+543 TTAATETTTT
-554 TTQTTTTTTTTQ
+554 TTQTTTTTRATTQ
-566 TTSTTRTTTRTT
+566 TT
-578 SDSTTTTT
+578 SDSTTATT
-586 TAATTTAGE
+586 TATTVTAGE

-631 QRTAMDCNADG
+631 QRPAMDCNADG
-642 TVDSKDSHLLAMFL
+642 TVDSRDSQLLAMFL
-656 VQLIAR
+656 MQLIPR